1 MNKENKNR
9 RRGIVAFT
17 TVIWGY
23 GECISMTSGRKPWM
37 QRKRERE
44 REREKSER
52 GCNTRCSAIAEK
64 PRCRV
69 RYIVFARSRRLE
81 LGDNILRIL

>member
-37 QRKRERE
+37 QRKREKE

-52 GCNTRCSAIAEK
+52 GCNN
-64 PRCRV
+64 
-69 RYIVFARSRRLE
+69 
-81 LGDNILRIL
+81 DNLQDAQLSQRDRAAGCVI